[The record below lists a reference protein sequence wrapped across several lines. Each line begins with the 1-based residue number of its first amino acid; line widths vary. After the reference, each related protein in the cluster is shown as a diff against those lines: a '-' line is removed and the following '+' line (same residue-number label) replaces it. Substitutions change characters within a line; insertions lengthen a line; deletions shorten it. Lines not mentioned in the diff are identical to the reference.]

1 MKTASPLHSF
11 LSLPGVSLSLLA
23 FPLALATVFTTGCGF
38 SPPTVSTVQGFTSV
52 TLLLSSTTNDQLSK
66 VFIAFSSISLTSQ
79 SGKTVNLYTAT
90 QNNGALAGYEFIH
103 LNGNV
108 EPLVTAIVPQDVYT
122 SATVTIV
129 YSSYMSCV
137 VYNAPSNPGGLTIFV
152 NTPFTLVQ
160 GPVPL
165 TVNVPAPITI
175 TGTAMGISLNMLL
188 PQSAL
193 SACTDYGSV
202 QSMPT
207 FNLTPVTFSPQPT
220 NSENGKETNLDGQIS
235 LVDTASNRFTLVL
248 ADGQTLYVKSND
260 STVYQGVSGFSAL
273 TAGMF
278 VDMDAAIQWDGS
290 QLATRIAVV
299 DADTTNLT
307 METGPVLLM
316 AASEP
321 VLNAF
326 VRQQQGYLSGTPF
339 PLGLVTPFS
348 VTNAVYQISGQF
360 TNLQDLPFPA
370 TFDAANIFGGQN
382 VYITTHALTIGN
394 YPTYYPASTITL
406 MPQTINGTVFGA
418 SSSGAFQI
426 YSVSLASYDLPTIL
440 ATQPGQSYT
449 LDNPSTVEVYVD
461 SDTQLLNKQPLAVGG
476 LFRFNGLLFNDA
488 GTMRMDCGEVNDG
501 VAE

>member
-1 MKTASPLHSF
+1 
-11 LSLPGVSLSLLA
+11 
-23 FPLALATVFTTGCGF
+23 
-38 SPPTVSTVQGFTSV
+38 
-52 TLLLSSTTNDQLSK
+52 
-66 VFIAFSSISLTSQ
+66 LTSQ
-79 SGKTVNLYTAT
+79 SGKTVNLYPAT
-90 QNNGALAGYEFIH
+90 QNNGTLAGYEFIH

-165 TVNVPAPITI
+165 TVKVPAPITI

-188 PQSAL
+188 SQSAL
-193 SACTDYGSV
+193 SACTNYGSV

-260 STVYQGVSGFSAL
+260 STVYQGVSGFCAL

-290 QLATRIAVV
+290 QLATRIAVEDV
-299 DADTTNLT
+299 DTTNLT
-307 METGPVLLM
+307 METGPVLWT

-321 VLNAF
+321 FLNAF

-348 VTNAVYQISGQF
+348 ITTAVYQISGQF

-406 MPQTINGTVFGA
+406 MPQTFNGTVFEA
-418 SSSGAFQI
+418 ANSGAFQI
-426 YSVSLASYDLPTIL
+426 YSVSLASYDSLTIL
-440 ATQPGQSYT
+440 AMQSGQSYT
-449 LDNPSTVEVYVD
+449 LNNPSTVEVYVD
-461 SDTQLLNKQPLAVGG
+461 SNTQLLNKQPLAVGG
-476 LFRFNGLLFNDA
+476 LFRFSGLLFNDA